1 MPDDQFK
8 NRLILVVDDEERMV
22 RFIRLNLEHDG
33 FKVIEAF
40 NGTKAINQVRSNL
53 PDLVLLDIMMPDMDG
68 FEVLRIIRETSNVPV
83 IMLTAKGEED
93 DRVRGLELGADDYVT
108 KPFSPREL
116 VSRVRAVLRRT
127 ETTGVSTHGLIEVDE
142 RLKLDFERRE
152 IWVDGELVKL
162 RPTEYRLLYHL
173 VQNAGWVV
181 THDQILAKVWG
192 YEYRDEPHYVRLY
205 INYLRKKLEED
216 PANPKYILTE
226 RGVGYR
232 FVDFR
237 RKDFH
242 RKPVI
247 SLTHEL
253 TKKFFNL
260 AGDRFNRH
268 QGQCPCIYAANWQ
281 GGNGYC
287 KG

>member
-1 MPDDQFK
+1 MADPTFANK
-8 NRLILVVDDEERMV
+8 RILVVDDEERIV
-22 RFIRLNLEHDG
+22 RFIRLNLEQDG
-33 FKVIEAF
+33 FQVVEAF
-40 NGTKAINQVRSNL
+40 TGKQAMEKLRQAL
-53 PDLVLLDIMMPDMDG
+53 PDLILLDVMLPDLDG
-68 FEVLRIIRETSNVPV
+68 FEVLRMLRENHDVPI
-83 IMLTAKGEED
+83 IMLTAKTEED

-127 ETTGVSTHGLIEVDE
+127 EGREAQGVIQVDD
-142 RLKLDFERRE
+142 RLKIDFDRRE
-152 IWVDGELVKL
+152 VWVEGKLVKL

-205 INYLRKKLEED
+205 VNYLREKLEKD

-232 FVDFR
+232 FVDYKR
-237 RKDFH
+237 
-242 RKPVI
+242 PQ
-247 SLTHEL
+247 EP
-253 TKKFFNL
+253 
-260 AGDRFNRH
+260 AG
-268 QGQCPCIYAANWQ
+268 
-281 GGNGYC
+281 
-287 KG
+287 KSKE

>member
-1 MPDDQFK
+1 MFNDRIKDRK
-8 NRLILVVDDEERMV
+8 ILVVDDEERMV

-33 FKVIEAF
+33 FRVIEAF
-40 NGTKAINQVRSNL
+40 NGMQAIEKVRSNL
-53 PDLVLLDIMMPDMDG
+53 PDLVLLDVMMPDMDG
-68 FEVLRIIRETSNVPV
+68 FEVLKIVREVSSIPV

-93 DRVRGLELGADDYVT
+93 DRVRGLELGADDYIT

-127 ETTGVSTHGLIEVDE
+127 ESGAGAVHGLIEVDD
-142 RLKLDFERRE
+142 RLKLDFDRRE
-152 IWVDGELVKL
+152 VWVGGELVKL

-181 THDQILAKVWG
+181 SHDQLLAKVWG

-216 PANPKYILTE
+216 PSNPKYILTE

-237 RKDFH
+237 RQ
-242 RKPVI
+242 KPDDG
-247 SLTHEL
+247 E
-253 TKKFFNL
+253 
-260 AGDRFNRH
+260 
-268 QGQCPCIYAANWQ
+268 
-281 GGNGYC
+281 
-287 KG
+287 